1 MLCGNSLQALK
12 SETRKCKDALK
23 VTKSKSCVLEG
34 TPPSSWD
41 VSPRHQEKEPF
52 AKWHSALFMLLSLLY
67 SRHETAFLLLADED
81 NEQLWWSSNILMP
94 PQIFEWF
101 VIGGND
107 LGQPQNP
114 PSGWKQSHRSSFLS
128 ISICAALSM
137 FTEAGPA
144 WTTTCQDVACLSAS
158 LSAHSYT
165 QTHKHRCTCKHKH
178 KHTLSMCL
186 VEWPDKKNMTLSFW
200 CARVPMHAHSHKHVS
215 VHVWTHLMCILSKC

>member
-52 AKWHSALFMLLSLLY
+52 AKWQSALFMLLSLLY

-107 LGQPQNP
+107 LGQPQNHCSLHLDGSSHTGPRFSPSQSVQPSQCLQKLGLLEP
-114 PSGWKQSHRSSFLS
+114 PLAKMWHVYQRHSLHTVTRRH
-128 ISICAALSM
+128 INTDAHAN
-137 FTEAGPA
+137 TN
-144 WTTTCQDVACLSAS
+144 TNTHCLCVS
-158 LSAHSYT
+158 LSGQIRKTWHYLFGVPVY
-165 QTHKHRCTCKHKH
+165 QCMPTHTS
-178 KHTLSMCL
+178 TFLSMC
-186 VEWPDKKNMTLSFW
+186 EHT
-200 CARVPMHAHSHKHVS
+200 
-215 VHVWTHLMCILSKC
+215 